1 MKRTRFTEN
10 QIINVLKEYESGKGM
25 VDLCREHGISKATF
39 FNWKKKYG
47 GLEASELKRI
57 KELEQENSRLKKMY
71 ADLSL
76 DYQIVKEVLKKSG
89 YPSGNKKNL

>member
-1 MKRTRFTEN
+1 MKRTRFTES
-10 QIINVLKEYESGKGM
+10 QIINVLKEYESGKSM
-25 VDLCREHGISKATF
+25 VDLCREHGIHKATF

-89 YPSGNKKNL
+89 YQSGNKKNL

>member
-10 QIINVLKEYESGKGM
+10 QIINVLKEYESGKSM
-25 VDLCREHGISKATF
+25 VDLCREQGISKATF

-89 YPSGNKKNL
+89 YQSGNKKNL

>member
-10 QIINVLKEYESGKGM
+10 QIINVLKEYESGKSM
-25 VDLCREHGISKATF
+25 IDLCREHGIHKATF

-47 GLEASELKRI
+47 GLEVNELKRI
-57 KELEQENSRLKKMY
+57 KDLEQENSRLKKMY

-76 DYQIVKEVLKKSG
+76 DYEIVKEVLKKSG
-89 YPSGNKKNL
+89 YPPVNKKHL